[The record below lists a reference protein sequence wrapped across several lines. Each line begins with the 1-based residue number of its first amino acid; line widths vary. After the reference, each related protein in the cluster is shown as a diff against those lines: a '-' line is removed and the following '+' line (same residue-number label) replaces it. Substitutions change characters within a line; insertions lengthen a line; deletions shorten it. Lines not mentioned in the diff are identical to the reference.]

1 MLLEGGGLYFVQL
14 LIHYTIGLGTARW
27 RYPPSLAVPSG
38 LGEAHWAEPRPLLV
52 KYQGDVLGDELSLL
66 VTVKL

>member
-1 MLLEGGGLYFVQL
+1 MLEGDGLYFVLL
-14 LIHYTIGLGTARW
+14 LIHYIIALGTARW
-27 RYPPSLAVPSG
+27 RHPPSLAVPSG